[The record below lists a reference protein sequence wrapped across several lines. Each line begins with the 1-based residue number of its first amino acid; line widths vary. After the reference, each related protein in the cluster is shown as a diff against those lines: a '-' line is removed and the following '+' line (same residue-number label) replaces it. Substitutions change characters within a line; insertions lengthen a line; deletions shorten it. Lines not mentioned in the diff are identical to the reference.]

1 MRKKNILINKKKTQN
16 NLDEA
21 LIGNIFNINMR
32 ITDKNFEMDIM
43 KTILSK
49 SKEPNEK
56 LRTMIKLEN
65 NNKLSKRILIIRAD
79 GL

>member
-1 MRKKNILINKKKTQN
+1 
-16 NLDEA
+16 
-21 LIGNIFNINMR
+21 MR
-32 ITDKNFEMDIM
+32 ITDKNFEMDII

-79 GL
+79 GELKNNLRFMTYLCF